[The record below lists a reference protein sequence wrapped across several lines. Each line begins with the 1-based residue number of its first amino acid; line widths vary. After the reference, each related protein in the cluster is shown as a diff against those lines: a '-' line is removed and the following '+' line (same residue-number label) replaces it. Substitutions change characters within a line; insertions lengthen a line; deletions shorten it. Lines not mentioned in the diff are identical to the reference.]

1 MGYFR
6 PNIEAMAGY
15 QPGFQP
21 RQPGYI
27 KLNTNENPYPPSP
40 RVLKALRKA
49 CGDGLRKYPD
59 PMAELLRRQAAHVF
73 GTVPERIL
81 CGNGSDDLLN
91 IAMRCFCSERDAAA
105 FLYPTYGLYETLA
118 VMQGARP
125 VVVQYPEDYAL
136 PAELASTGA
145 RLTLVSNPNAPSGT
159 FVAPAELARLAEGLD
174 GVLLIDEAYVD
185 FAEANCLDLVPRH
198 ENVIVTRT
206 LSKSHSLAGLRVGFA
221 VAQEPLIEGM
231 TKVKDSY
238 NLDALAIAGGAAAI
252 ADTEWLR
259 QNVEKVKATRTRL
272 TAALE
277 QMGFRCWPSQANFV
291 LARVPAGQDAA
302 QIYERL
308 FERKILVRYFPAPR
322 LEDCLR
328 IGIGTDEEMD
338 ALVAALAQ
346 VIGR

>member
-1 MGYFR
+1 MRYFR
-6 PNIEAMAGY
+6 PDIEAMQGY

-21 RQPGYI
+21 KEPGFI

-40 RVLKALRKA
+40 RVLAALRQA
-49 CGDGLRKYPD
+49 CGEGLRKYPD
-59 PMAELLRRQAAHVF
+59 PMAESLRRQAAQAF

-91 IAMRCFCSERDAAA
+91 IAMRCFCGQGETVA
-105 FLYPTYGLYETLA
+105 FASPTYGLYETLA
-118 VMQGARP
+118 RIQGART
-125 VVVQYPEDYAL
+125 VIVRYPEDYSL
-136 PAELASTGA
+136 PDRLASTGA

-159 FVAPAELARLAEGLD
+159 FVAPEELDDLAGRLG

-185 FAEANCLDLVPRH
+185 FGEANCLDLVARH

-206 LSKSHSLAGLRVGFA
+206 LSKSHSLASLRVGFA

-238 NLDALAIAGGAAAI
+238 NLSALAIAGGTAAV
-252 ADTEWLR
+252 ADTEWLGE
-259 QNVEKVKATRTRL
+259 NVRKIKATRARL
-272 TAALE
+272 VSELE
-277 QMGFRCWPSQANFV
+277 RMGFHCWPSQANFV
-291 LARVPAGQDAA
+291 LAQVPAGLDAG
-302 QIYERL
+302 QVYDRL

-328 IGIGTDEEMD
+328 ISIGTDEETEV
-338 ALVAALAQ
+338 LIAALQ
-346 VIGR
+346 EITGR